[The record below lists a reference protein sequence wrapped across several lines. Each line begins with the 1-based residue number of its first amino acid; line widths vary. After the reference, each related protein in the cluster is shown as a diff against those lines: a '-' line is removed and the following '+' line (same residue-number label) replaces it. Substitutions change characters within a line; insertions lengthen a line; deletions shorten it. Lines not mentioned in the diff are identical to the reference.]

1 MARERTSMFEDII
14 LAANK
19 LPWWACFILAAVS
32 YVILDYIAS
41 RPLPDITGDPMRI
54 ADVVAP
60 TLVSHM
66 AFFGKIILPL
76 AFGFAGIASA
86 INAYRQKKLFA
97 DVQSRPRASTLQAMS
112 WQEFERLVAE
122 HFRRQGFSVT
132 RNGGAGPDGGVDLDL
147 RKGEEIHLVQCKQW
161 KAYKVG
167 VQPVREFY
175 GIMSAR
181 GAAGGF
187 FITSGT
193 YTTDARTFAHGL
205 NLELIDG
212 QRLLALIDQ
221 TRLHDVGQ
229 DASAFVPPA
238 DDTPLCPRCSARMT
252 MRTARK
258 GPWAG
263 REFWGCV
270 NFPGCKGTR
279 TMDVDKT

>member
-1 MARERTSMFEDII
+1 MARQRTSLFEDII
-14 LAANK
+14 LAAGK

-41 RPLPDITGDPMRI
+41 RPLPDIAGDPMQFSNFFTS
-54 ADVVAP
+54 V
-60 TLVSHM
+60 LVSHM
-66 AFFGKIILPL
+66 AFFGKIILPI

-112 WQEFERLVAE
+112 WQEFELLVAE
-122 HFRRQGFSVT
+122 YFRRQGFSVT
-132 RNGGAGPDGGVDLDL
+132 RNGGAGPDGGVDLEL
-147 RKGEEIHLVQCKQW
+147 RKGEEVHLVQCKQW

-193 YTTDARTFAHGL
+193 YTTDAVTFAQGL
-205 NLELIDG
+205 NLELING
-212 QRLLALIDQ
+212 QELLGMIEQ
-221 TRLHDVGQ
+221 TRRNVAEQ
-229 DASAFVPPA
+229 DIA
-238 DDTPLCPRCSARMT
+238 DDIPTAVDTPNCPKCGARMT
-252 MRTARK
+252 RRTARK

-263 REFWGCV
+263 REFWGCI

-279 TMDVDKT
+279 SMDVEET